1 MRKCLTLMVFCYSLV
16 LAGCDHLASYTLSE
30 QEINQSLSKHAAFDK
45 DIGINGLAN
54 AHITLD
60 TLHAEIG
67 RAAANQ
73 VVLSGHATV
82 DFASLFGKQNADLQL
97 KMSAVPVF
105 NREQGAVYLHDLTIL
120 DAQAQPQKVQGIV
133 DGLKPIL
140 ATSLREYFSQ
150 QPAWVLSSD
159 RSKAESLAKKYATG
173 IEVKPGE
180 IVIPL
185 AP

>member
-1 MRKCLTLMVFCYSLV
+1 MRKCFSIMVICCSVL
-16 LAGCDHLASYTLSE
+16 LAGCDHLASYSLSE
-30 QEINQSLSKHAAFDK
+30 QEINQSLSKHAAFEK

-60 TLHAEIG
+60 TLHTEIG
-67 RAAANQ
+67 RAVDNQ
-73 VVLSGHATV
+73 VVLSGHAKV
-82 DFASLFGKQNADLQL
+82 DFASLFGQQKADLNL

-105 NREQGAVYLHDLTIL
+105 NREQGAVYLHDITIL
-120 DAQAQPQKVQGIV
+120 DAQAQPQKVQGV
-133 DGLKPIL
+133 VESLKPLL
-140 ATSLREYFSQ
+140 ATSLRDYFNQ
-150 QPAWVLSSD
+150 QPAWILSSD

-180 IVIPL
+180 LVIPL

>member
-1 MRKCLTLMVFCYSLV
+1 MRKCFSLILLCCTV
-16 LAGCDHLASYTLSE
+16 LLAGCDHLASYTLSE

-45 DIGINGLAN
+45 DIGISGLAN

-67 RAAANQ
+67 RAVANQ
-73 VVLSGHATV
+73 VVLSGHANI
-82 DFASLFGKQNADLQL
+82 DFASLFGKQKADLNL

-105 NREQGAVYLHDLTIL
+105 NREQGAVYLRDITIL

-133 DGLKPIL
+133 DGLKPVL
-140 ATSLREYFSQ
+140 ATSLREYFNQ

-173 IEVKPGE
+173 LEVKPGE
-180 IVIPL
+180 LVIPL